1 MTTNTATKPAQKN
14 IPAFEVFYV
23 EERKLDATMAKILG
37 ESLAENAVK
46 TTWHKVGVAFV
57 TKGQNLS
64 ILIGKQGD
72 PAQRKYL
79 AIQTSLLEEAKKSPD
94 AQRLPVGN
102 LWQQDA
108 QGNVDFAYQD
118 GVMFL
123 NSDDSYTLVLQDGD
137 TKTRYQ
143 MRRVQPKQSRQQP
156 MQHRQGQPQSAA

>member
-23 EERKLDATMAKILG
+23 EARKLDRQMARILG
-37 ESLAENAVK
+37 ETPAENAVK
-46 TTWHKVGVAFV
+46 TTWHKVGVAFM

-79 AIQTSLLEEAKKSPD
+79 GIQTSQLEEAKKSPE

-108 QGNVDFAYQD
+108 QGNVDFEYQD

-123 NSDDSYTLVLQDGD
+123 NSDDSYSLVFEDGD

-143 MRRVQPKQSRQQP
+143 MRRVKSAQQRRP
-156 MQHRQGQPQSAA
+156 EPGQTRTAA